1 MEKFIKWLL
10 SIVCLLIIICGASF
24 RDPWFVIKL
33 FVALIGLS
41 MYGGPF
47 LGMFLII
54 HCGNNLRLKKTPRAG
69 DIVWRHSGLYTVFTK
84 SVCAIHACI

>member
-1 MEKFIKWLL
+1 
-10 SIVCLLIIICGASF
+10 
-24 RDPWFVIKL
+24 
-33 FVALIGLS
+33 